1 MLNYNRSIIKS
12 WIVSYSLILIIP
24 FFIWLGLYCYTKNV
38 LTDNSVEMNEM
49 LIEASV
55 NRIEESVNQINQNNI
70 QLSMNSFIENIKYM
84 DKNAGAEEYYKY
96 AQFSKELGH
105 VKLSYSI
112 IDNVYV
118 YVPALEHCFIGRG
131 NMSERDFFDYYYA
144 DNDIEF
150 EQWKKSLIECKG
162 MYQESQ
168 HVRGTTDKYEDVIA
182 FIQPLP
188 MGIKDRTAVC
198 VTIVKKEKLFELLQ
212 SESKKPSTAFVA
224 VNGNNTLLDTVGNA
238 SAVEELK
245 NITSSGKFNVCGK
258 KQYVVRKDIKSIGWT
273 FFAMTSVKDILSG
286 FYVMRLISAILFCG
300 YILLSGILI
309 IAMLRRNYA
318 PIRNLIERIASKLN
332 IQYENSTNEY
342 TWIEKALKETIE
354 KSSDAMTL
362 VDKQN
367 NHIRTKLINDLLEDR
382 IKSSITYEDAMQ
394 GLGIRFVGNRF
405 LVILFRIEEPETVF
419 SDTDDMSEVN
429 RRRNGNFIINNIA
442 SELIGA
448 NHYTISTYIRDE
460 AAVIVN
466 IKDGIDGESCL
477 KNIHDAIDKTKETVW
492 QYFGF
497 VFVTAM
503 SNIHSTPRGIPQA
516 YSEAR
521 EALEYRVL
529 HGSDAVIQYG
539 DIDKGETIQYYYP
552 IEAEIKLINC
562 IKAGKEMEAR
572 RIVDDIC
579 ESNFRNKKLPL
590 MFVKCLMCDIMSTL
604 IKVVLDISP
613 EENSGFDISINKLLE
628 CSNIYEMKENI
639 NAILEDVC
647 RYVTSQNSSDLTSRV
662 KAYISEN
669 YSDSQLSVASV
680 AESIGFTPTYMSA
693 AFKSETGHG
702 VLEYIMQYR
711 VETAKRKNAEMPDC
725 TIEEISRQV
734 GYDNMRTFIR
744 IFRKYEGVTP
754 LQYRNSNT

>member
-1 MLNYNRSIIKS
+1 MLNYNRSIIKG
-12 WIVSYSLILIIP
+12 WIVSYTLILVIP

-38 LTDNSVEMNEM
+38 LTDNSAEMNEM
-49 LIEASV
+49 LIEASISK
-55 NRIEESVNQINQNNI
+55 IEESVNQINRNNI

-118 YVPALEHCFIGRG
+118 YVPTLDHCFIGRE
-131 NMSERDFFDYYYA
+131 NMSARDFFDYYYA

-150 EQWKKSLIECKG
+150 EQWKKKLTDCKG

-168 HVRGTTDKYEDVIA
+168 HVRGNTDKYEDVIA

-188 MGIKDRTAVC
+188 MGIKDSTAIC
-198 VTIVKKEKLFELLQ
+198 VSLVKKKRLFELLE

-224 VNGNNTLLDTVGNA
+224 VNGSNTLLDTVGDA

-245 NITSSGKFNVCGK
+245 NITSSGRFNVCGK
-258 KQYVVRKDIKSIGWT
+258 KQYVVRKDIESIGWT
-273 FFAMTSVKDILSG
+273 FFAMTSVQDILSG
-286 FYVMRLISAILFCG
+286 FYVMRLISAVLFCA

-332 IQYENSTNEY
+332 MQYENSTDEY
-342 TWIEKALKETIE
+342 TWIEKVLKETIE

-367 NHIRTKLINDLLEDR
+367 NQIRTKLINDLLEDK
-382 IKSSITYEDAMQ
+382 IKSSIKYEDAMH
-394 GLGIRFVGNRF
+394 GLGINFIGNRF
-405 LVILFRIEEPETVF
+405 LVILFRIEEPEKVF
-419 SDTDDMSEVN
+419 SDADNMNEAN

-442 SELIGA
+442 SELIGI
-448 NHYTISTYIRDE
+448 NYYTISTYIRDE
-460 AAVIVN
+460 AAIIVN
-466 IKDGIDGESCL
+466 IKDETDQEICL
-477 KNIHDAIDKTKETVW
+477 KNIHEAIAKAKETIW

-503 SNIHSTPRGIPQA
+503 SNMHSAPSGIPQA
-516 YSEAR
+516 YSEAK

-529 HGSDAVIQYG
+529 HGSDAVIQYK
-539 DIDKGETIQYYYP
+539 DIDRGEAIQYYYP
-552 IEAEIKLINC
+552 IEAEIKLMNC
-562 IKAGKEMEAR
+562 IKAGKETEAR
-572 RIVDDIC
+572 QIVDEIC
-579 ESNFRNKKLPL
+579 ERNFRSRKLPL
-590 MFVKCLMCDIMSTL
+590 LLVKCLMCDIMSTL

-613 EENSGFDISINKLLE
+613 EENKGFDISINKLLE

-647 RYVTSQNSSDLTSRV
+647 RYVTSQSSSDLTNRV

-693 AFKSETGHG
+693 AFKSETGRG

-711 VETAKRKNAEMPDC
+711 VEAAKRKIAEMPDC
-725 TIEEISRQV
+725 PIEEISRQV

-754 LQYRNSNT
+754 LQYKNSNT